1 MGIFRTPKYRP
12 DPEAEERRRKQ
23 KEEEERIR
31 KEAEEAEK
39 RFKLRYS
46 KGMIGS
52 RSLFSRAGGG
62 GFVREGDE
70 T

>member
-1 MGIFRTPKYRP
+1 MGIFRTPKYKP

-23 KEEEERIR
+23 KEEEERIK

-39 RFKLRYS
+39 RFKKRYS

-52 RSLFSRAGGG
+52 RSLFSKAGGS
-62 GFVREGDE
+62 GFYTEGE
-70 T
+70 EN

>member
-1 MGIFRTPKYRP
+1 MGIFRAPKYRP

-23 KEEEERIR
+23 KEEEERIK

-52 RSLFSRAGGG
+52 GSLFSKAGGS
-62 GFVREGDE
+62 GFYTEGE
-70 T
+70 EN